1 MVNDLQNTEIRYQG
15 IFAILNY
22 LYAITKK
29 KKNGQGFPGGS
40 FIICCS
46 KKKKKKNL
54 LLNAGDTG
62 SIPGL

>member
-29 KKNGQGFPGGS
+29 IKTKMTGQGFPGGS
-40 FIICCS
+40 FI
-46 KKKKKKNL
+46 KNL